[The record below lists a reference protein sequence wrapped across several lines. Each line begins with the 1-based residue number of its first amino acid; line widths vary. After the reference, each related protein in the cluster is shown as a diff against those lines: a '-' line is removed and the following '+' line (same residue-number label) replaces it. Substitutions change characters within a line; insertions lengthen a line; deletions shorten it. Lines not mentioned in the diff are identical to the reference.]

1 MKAKSNNYRGKVDI
15 SVSQNFITSKNTIYK
30 LIKKTNISKNDF
42 VIEIGPGKGHIT
54 EALCEKSYW
63 VTAIELDR
71 SLYGN
76 LINKFKIKNNVT
88 LINKDF
94 LNWKLPK
101 KREYKVFSN
110 IPFYIT
116 TKIIKKLLL
125 EELNSPTDMWLVMEK
140 GSAKRFM
147 GIPRESK
154 LSLLLKTKFDIK
166 IVHYFNREDFHPM
179 PSVDCVLVYFKRKY
193 KYDISKDEWNEYT
206 SFISKS
212 INNLRDVFTKNQI
225 HAVIKY
231 LGINLNNISEVSYN
245 DWIQLF
251 RYKQKID

>member
-1 MKAKSNNYRGKVDI
+1 
-15 SVSQNFITSKNTIYK
+15 
-30 LIKKTNISKNDF
+30 
-42 VIEIGPGKGHIT
+42 
-54 EALCEKSYW
+54 
-63 VTAIELDR
+63 
-71 SLYGN
+71 
-76 LINKFKIKNNVT
+76 
-88 LINKDF
+88 
-94 LNWKLPK
+94 
-101 KREYKVFSN
+101 
-110 IPFYIT
+110 
-116 TKIIKKLLL
+116 
-125 EELNSPTDMWLVMEK
+125 MWLVMEK

-193 KYDISKDEWNEYT
+193 KYDI
-206 SFISKS
+206 
-212 INNLRDVFTKNQI
+212 NNLRDVFTKNQI

>member
-1 MKAKSNNYRGKVDI
+1 MISLREKYSTFVFKKFTVIEDEKRINIKYEYAISEYVFTPMVSIEKSN
-15 SVSQNFITSKNTIYK
+15 ITN
-30 LIKKTNISKNDF
+30 
-42 VIEIGPGKGHIT
+42 EH
-54 EALCEKSYW
+54 
-63 VTAIELDR
+63 
-71 SLYGN
+71 
-76 LINKFKIKNNVT
+76 
-88 LINKDF
+88 INKDF

>member
-71 SLYGN
+71 SL
-76 LINKFKIKNNVT
+76 
-88 LINKDF
+88 
-94 LNWKLPK
+94 
-101 KREYKVFSN
+101 S
-110 IPFYIT
+110 FYIT

>member
-76 LINKFKIKNNVT
+76 LINKFKSKNNVT

-101 KREYKVFSN
+101 KR
-110 IPFYIT
+110 
-116 TKIIKKLLL
+116 
-125 EELNSPTDMWLVMEK
+125 
-140 GSAKRFM
+140 
-147 GIPRESK
+147 GI
-154 LSLLLKTKFDIK
+154 
-166 IVHYFNREDFHPM
+166 
-179 PSVDCVLVYFKRKY
+179 
-193 KYDISKDEWNEYT
+193 
-206 SFISKS
+206 
-212 INNLRDVFTKNQI
+212 
-225 HAVIKY
+225 
-231 LGINLNNISEVSYN
+231 
-245 DWIQLF
+245 
-251 RYKQKID
+251 

>member
-1 MKAKSNNYRGKVDI
+1 MYRVLYATGATI
-15 SVSQNFITSKNTIYK
+15 AGNTSSHIH
-30 LIKKTNISKNDF
+30 
-42 VIEIGPGKGHIT
+42 IG
-54 EALCEKSYW
+54 S
-63 VTAIELDR
+63 
-71 SLYGN
+71 N
-76 LINKFKIKNNVT
+76 LINT
-88 LINKDF
+88 
-94 LNWKLPK
+94 P
-101 KREYKVFSN
+101 E
-110 IPFYIT
+110 
-116 TKIIKKLLL
+116 
-125 EELNSPTDMWLVMEK
+125 
-140 GSAKRFM
+140 
-147 GIPRESK
+147 K